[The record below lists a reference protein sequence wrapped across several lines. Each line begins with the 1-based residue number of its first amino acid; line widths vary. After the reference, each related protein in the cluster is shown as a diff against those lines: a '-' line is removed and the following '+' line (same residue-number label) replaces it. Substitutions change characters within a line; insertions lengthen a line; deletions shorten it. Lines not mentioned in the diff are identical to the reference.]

1 MVYCL
6 FQARKSTGSGKTP
19 AKWEKYYNKRLDL
32 WDELTSQISVSKGQ
46 KFKHSRSK
54 KNLSSQINFTKVK
67 KLEKNQIN
75 ISRGKKSL
83 HRLTS
88 V

>member
-32 WDELTSQISVSKGQ
+32 WDELITVRLASVKV
-46 KFKHSRSK
+46 KNLNTVEV
-54 KNLSSQINFTKVK
+54 KNLSSRINFTKVK
-67 KLEKNQIN
+67 KLEK
-75 ISRGKKSL
+75 KSD
-83 HRLTS
+83 
-88 V
+88 